1 MGRWAG
7 RSSIWVDRKVMVHQ
21 PMAYISDAMVLL
33 VFFLVSDYLYASC
46 SMVAGGDANQPIS
59 GDVQVVQLVRII
71 TLLPRHFCSTD
82 PPLRDSFGHCIY
94 FLPIFYLILIIVL
107 IRFAICLCTSI

>member
-7 RSSIWVDRKVMVHQ
+7 RSSIWVDRKVMVHR

-82 PPLRDSFGHCIY
+82 PPLRTVLGIAS
-94 FLPIFYLILIIVL
+94 IFSQFFI
-107 IRFAICLCTSI
+107 